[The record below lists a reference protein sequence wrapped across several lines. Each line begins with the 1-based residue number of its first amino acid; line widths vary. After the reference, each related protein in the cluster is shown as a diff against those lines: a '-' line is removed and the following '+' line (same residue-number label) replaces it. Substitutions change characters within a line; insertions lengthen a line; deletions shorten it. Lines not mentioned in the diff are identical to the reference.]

1 VLASLW
7 IGNSHP
13 HIKMAEN
20 LTKVP
25 KRGILKQSTS
35 FEQRGEE
42 KAVCAKEPHFDESN
56 ILATLHP
63 ADKDYGF
70 MKIDEPKTP
79 FEAYE
84 SDGDEPGVDL
94 DASLLAA
101 RIAAEGHKG
110 PRPRRI
116 SEPSGDAEDL
126 SLLSPEEREKRR
138 SFEAKRKKHYNEFY
152 AVKMARA
159 LMDESEDDED
169 DKSGDELGK
178 ACDDPEV
185 SEAGGATPEEGEGGE
200 KTKNIAGRG
209 SGSNSPMDTE
219 PSQ

>member
-1 VLASLW
+1 
-7 IGNSHP
+7 
-13 HIKMAEN
+13 MAEN

-84 SDGDEPGVDL
+84 SDGDDRGEDL
-94 DASLLAA
+94 DANLLAA
-101 RIAAEGHKG
+101 RIQAEGHKG

-138 SFEAKRKKHYNEFY
+138 SFEAKRKKHYNEFH

-159 LMDESEDDED
+159 LMNESEDED
-169 DKSGDELGK
+169 DNKSVDELGK
-178 ACDDPEV
+178 VSDDPDV
-185 SEAGGATPEEGEGGE
+185 SDADGATPEDGDGGE
-200 KTKNIAGRG
+200 KSKGDLAGRG

-219 PSQ
+219 QIQ

>member
-1 VLASLW
+1 
-7 IGNSHP
+7 
-13 HIKMAEN
+13 MAEN

-42 KAVCAKEPHFDESN
+42 KAVGSKEPHFDESN

-63 ADKDYGF
+63 VDKDYGF

-84 SDGDEPGVDL
+84 SDDDDRGEDL
-94 DASLLAA
+94 DANLLAA
-101 RIAAEGHKG
+101 RIMAEGHKG

-126 SLLSPEEREKRR
+126 SLLSPEDREKRR
-138 SFEAKRKKHYNEFY
+138 SFEAKRKKHYNEFQ

-159 LMDESEDDED
+159 LMDESEDED

-178 ACDDPEV
+178 VCDESEV
-185 SEAGGATPEEGEGGE
+185 SEGGSSTLEGDGGE
-200 KTKNIAGRG
+200 KSKGEPRG
-209 SGSNSPMDTE
+209 SGSNSPMDTD
-219 PSQ
+219 QTQ